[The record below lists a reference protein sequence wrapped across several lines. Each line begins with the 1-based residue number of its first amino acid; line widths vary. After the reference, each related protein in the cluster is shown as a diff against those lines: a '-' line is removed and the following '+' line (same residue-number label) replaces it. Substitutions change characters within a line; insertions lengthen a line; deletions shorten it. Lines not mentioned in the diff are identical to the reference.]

1 MTRPTPAPL
10 LEHQPSAFPPTARE
24 LARAALGEVRGA
36 EVLVAAEDDSGVMAA
51 TLERQGARVTLV
63 SLGPGAHSRRDA
75 WRTIDLP
82 PWSFDAVLAERFLSR
97 AADVEALLFRLR
109 AWVRPDAPFA
119 FVEPLAPAAWEV
131 GTSPPEGAL
140 GARELDVVRRVLP
153 GVRVVR
159 LPVQA
164 PRPSPAWAGA
174 IRSAVESAA
183 IWLPRLGREARIA
196 VLSGRLP

>member
-1 MTRPTPAPL
+1 V
-10 LEHQPSAFPPTARE
+10 
-24 LARAALGEVRGA
+24 LGDVRGA
-36 EVLVAAEDDSGVMAA
+36 EVLVAAEDAGSLAIALVR
-51 TLERQGARVTLV
+51 EGARVTPI
-63 SLGPGAHSRRDA
+63 SLGPRMPARPEA
-75 WRTIDLP
+75 WRSMDLP
-82 PWSFDAVLAERFLSR
+82 TWSFDAVVAEGLLSR
-97 AADVEALLFRLR
+97 AVDVEALLFRLR

-140 GARELDVVRRVLP
+140 GARELDLVRRVLP
-153 GVRVVR
+153 GLRVMR

-164 PRPSPAWAGA
+164 ARPGSVWADA

-183 IWLPRLGREARIA
+183 MWLPGLGRDARIA